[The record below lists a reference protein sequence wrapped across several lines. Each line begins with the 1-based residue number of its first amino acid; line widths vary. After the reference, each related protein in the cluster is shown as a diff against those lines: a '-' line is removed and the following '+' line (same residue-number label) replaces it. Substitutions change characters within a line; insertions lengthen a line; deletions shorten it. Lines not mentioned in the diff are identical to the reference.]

1 MSELMSL
8 SELMDRILEN
18 AVHVNKGVPKA
29 APFSEGHDHFA
40 DAAYA
45 RRRGEI
51 RIKSRLMEL
60 VECGGLVLRDDMGI
74 PYGQSEALHRLGW
87 SPGYV
92 EIKGIPADEG
102 LDDCPAGH
110 SLRFGKSLFL
120 SLEDAKA
127 IARDL
132 GFPMEHVDGGEDG
145 SECQETKKSNGNS
158 ERGVVKRPTALTHA
172 IIRAR
177 KFHLEKYGKEPVAED
192 IVRLFEGD
200 GYPEIQEVLPGHQK
214 IIWVKA
220 DGGSAESKFSAIA
233 RALQRVKDEERN
245 R

>member
-8 SELMDRILEN
+8 SELMDRILEI

-74 PYGQSEALHRLGW
+74 PYGQREALHR
-87 SPGYV
+87 
-92 EIKGIPADEG
+92 
-102 LDDCPAGH
+102 
-110 SLRFGKSLFL
+110 LRFGKSLFL

-127 IARDL
+127 IARGL
-132 GFPMEHVDGGEDG
+132 GFPMEYMDGGEDG
-145 SECQETKKSNGNS
+145 SEYQEAKKSNGHGKK
-158 ERGVVKRPTALTHA
+158 GVVKRPTALTRA

-177 KFHLEKYGKEPVAED
+177 KLHLERHGKEPVAED

-200 GYPEIQEVLPGHQK
+200 EYPEIQEVLPRHQK

-220 DGGSAESKFSAIA
+220 GGGSAETKFSAIA
-233 RALQRVKDEERN
+233 KTLQRMKAEERS
-245 R
+245 RS